1 MTKQLQKKFV
11 ITAMAAISVL
21 LVVVLSA
28 LNIANAV
35 YAGKQ
40 ASELA
45 TILCQ
50 DRQFPQR
57 PGRDPLSPF
66 DPMGAQGAAVYF
78 RAELDTQLNLVR
90 LDLGRI
96 QTLEQEDALKM
107 LESVLDSSRTAGY
120 LDGYYFSVGANRFN
134 QIVIVFLDITN
145 QIRSILQVLALSLVI
160 GVVCW
165 GLMLVLVILL
175 SKRAITPMAANFEK
189 QKQFVT
195 DAGHEI
201 KTPLAIILANT
212 DALELHLGENKWSK
226 NIRTQILRLNGLM
239 QNLLTLSKAEEAYD
253 PAEFDR
259 FSISNMVQDMVEAFQ
274 EPANM
279 AQVEMHTDI
288 HDNLFI
294 NGNRDL
300 LQRLVSIL
308 LDNAVKYTPS
318 GGEIWVDLAV
328 EDKKTVLRMKNTW
341 ETTDAI
347 DPQRLFDRFY
357 RSDAARTQKNGG
369 YGIGLSAARAIVEMH
384 RGSITAHNGPDNT
397 IIFTVKL

>member
-107 LESVLDSSRTAGY
+107 LESVLDSS
-120 LDGYYFSVGANRFN
+120 
-134 QIVIVFLDITN
+134 
-145 QIRSILQVLALSLVI
+145 
-160 GVVCW
+160 
-165 GLMLVLVILL
+165 
-175 SKRAITPMAANFEK
+175 
-189 QKQFVT
+189 
-195 DAGHEI
+195 
-201 KTPLAIILANT
+201 
-212 DALELHLGENKWSK
+212 
-226 NIRTQILRLNGLM
+226 
-239 QNLLTLSKAEEAYD
+239 NLC
-253 PAEFDR
+253 
-259 FSISNMVQDMVEAFQ
+259 
-274 EPANM
+274 
-279 AQVEMHTDI
+279 
-288 HDNLFI
+288 
-294 NGNRDL
+294 
-300 LQRLVSIL
+300 
-308 LDNAVKYTPS
+308 
-318 GGEIWVDLAV
+318 
-328 EDKKTVLRMKNTW
+328 
-341 ETTDAI
+341 
-347 DPQRLFDRFY
+347 
-357 RSDAARTQKNGG
+357 
-369 YGIGLSAARAIVEMH
+369 
-384 RGSITAHNGPDNT
+384 
-397 IIFTVKL
+397 

>member
-259 FSISNMVQDMVEAFQ
+259 FSISNMVQDMVDAFQ

-279 AQVEMHTDI
+279 AQVELHTDI

>member
-195 DAGHEI
+195 DAGHDI

-279 AQVEMHTDI
+279 AQVELHTDI